1 MAGLHGVLVMAVQEA
16 ETHMEKHFMEA
27 AANTFNLSLFP
38 LKWTLLIM
46 EMTEWECELLCVNNK
61 HSHGLESRWALHN
74 GVLTHGRARRKCS
87 SLKIEPFPFS
97 F

>member
-1 MAGLHGVLVMAVQEA
+1 
-16 ETHMEKHFMEA
+16 
-27 AANTFNLSLFP
+27 
-38 LKWTLLIM
+38 M

-61 HSHGLESRWALHN
+61 HSHGLESRWALQN

-97 F
+97 FSFHIRLSSKNEAFHF